1 MRKPPR
7 RYVLGLNEDGKSC
20 VHPTL
25 SGDLPPTP
33 PGEPDGYEGPVWAIP
48 NEVWGVS
55 SLPPDL
61 ENDEDIARLPY
72 EHDPVRGGVKFR
84 FVEIPPHDKNHPA
97 AQGAGTVLVASE
109 TLDVV
114 VMLEGE
120 VRLLLESGHVDLV
133 AGDFLV
139 MRGQKH
145 NWYNRS
151 GRSAFLAGLLI
162 GAQKPGP

>member
-20 VHPTL
+20 LHPTL

-33 PGEPDGYEGPVWAIP
+33 SGEMEDYEGPVWAVP

-61 ENDEDIARLPY
+61 ENDEDIAQLPY
-72 EHDPVRGGVKFR
+72 VHDPAPGGVKFR
-84 FVEIPPHDKNHPA
+84 LVEVPPHDENHPA
-97 AQGAGTVLVASE
+97 AQGAGTPRIASE

-114 VMLEGE
+114 VILEGE
-120 VRLLLESGHVDLV
+120 VRLLLEVGHVDLV

-145 NWYNRS
+145 NWYNHS
-151 GRSAFLAGLLI
+151 GRTAFLAGVLI
-162 GAQKPGP
+162 DAQRPGS